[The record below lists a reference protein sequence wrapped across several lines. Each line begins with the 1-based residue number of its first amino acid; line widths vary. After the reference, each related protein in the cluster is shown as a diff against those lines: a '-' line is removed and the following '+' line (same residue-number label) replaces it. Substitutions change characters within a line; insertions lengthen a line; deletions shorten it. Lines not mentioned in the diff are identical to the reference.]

1 MILKMAEHRIFLS
14 PLFQHSALKSDYVF
28 TNDLDMQLT
37 RCTKSLRVRL
47 LSFYSPTNLPP
58 SYIYIEGMK
67 RRSFGGLENEDFF
80 PLPKSIG
87 GKRHEDCHL
96 YTGQISLH
104 GISNWTVRMK
114 ARTNVTE
121 FLQIAEDTVIE
132 LGISHVTENMN
143 DPQYLSFN
151 LPKSKFSL
159 KLQSFQRIHPKARV
173 GLVDVFIPR
182 LANIYPPFNKIA
194 FTSGKWVNNSNL
206 VGGQEIVHHIPP
218 DFYSEN
224 DIKELI
230 AKILRTLGVE
240 VKFEGTDVICS
251 SGELGQKITLHKQL
265 VDFLDVRGR
274 TDGTNGDTSSFHL
287 DGLSLGKTR
296 ELTSIPNPLFLE
308 CDLVEPTT
316 VGLKSFQLLRLLFM
330 DKSKKNSEG
339 SVHIF
344 ENVQMIPMYPSEV
357 YKITF
362 KLVDFKGNSIY
373 FANDNEH
380 FSGTLLIKN
389 D

>member
-1 MILKMAEHRIFLS
+1 MGEHRIYLS
-14 PLFQHSALKSDYVF
+14 PLFQDSALKSDYVF
-28 TNDLDMQLT
+28 TNELDMQLT
-37 RCTKSLRVRL
+37 RCTQNLCVRL
-47 LSFYSPTNLPP
+47 LSFYSSTNLPP
-58 SYIYIEGMK
+58 SYLYIEGMK
-67 RRSFGGLENEDFF
+67 RRSFGRLENEDFF
-80 PLPKSIG
+80 PLPKLIG
-87 GKRHEDCHL
+87 GKRHEDCHI

-114 ARTNVTE
+114 ARSNVTE

-132 LGISHVTENMN
+132 LGISHVKEKMI

-151 LPKSKFSL
+151 LPKSKLSL
-159 KLQSFQRIHPKARV
+159 KLQSFQRIHPKAQV

-182 LANIYPPFNKIA
+182 LANVYPPFNKMA
-194 FTSGKWVNNSNL
+194 FTSAKWENDSNL

-224 DIKELI
+224 DIKKLI
-230 AKILRTLGVE
+230 AKTLRTLGVE
-240 VKFEGTDVICS
+240 VKFQGTNMICT
-251 SGELGQKITLHKQL
+251 SGEVGQKITLHKQL
-265 VDFLDVRGR
+265 VDFLDVQGR
-274 TDGTNGDTSSFHL
+274 TDGAQGDTASFHL
-287 DGLSLGKTR
+287 DGLSLGKTN
-296 ELTSIPNPLFLE
+296 ELSTLPNPLFLE

-316 VGLKSFQLLRLLFM
+316 VGSKSFQLLRLLFM
-330 DKSKKNSEG
+330 DKSKKNREG

-344 ENVQMIPMYPSEV
+344 ENVQMTPMYPSEV

-362 KLVDFKGNSIY
+362 KLVDFSGNTVY
-373 FANDNEH
+373 FTNDNEH